1 MKYIMVLIWSILL
14 LEMVGF
20 VLTSLDGGSS
30 VNWILPIIVAVVFTI
45 FVVIFT
51 AIIKPT
57 HKSYQEEQ

>member
-45 FVVIFT
+45 FVAILT

>member
-45 FVVIFT
+45 FVAIFT

-57 HKSYQEEQ
+57 HNSYQEEQ

>member
-45 FVVIFT
+45 FIAIFT